1 MSPLDLAASIHT
13 THLERAARALKHS
26 PPQLHAFWIHSRI
39 CDVMMDVVHE
49 LQLLPETT
57 VSPILSDSALAAGP
71 QQPTQDAVNPANP
84 GETSPLV

>member
-1 MSPLDLAASIHT
+1 
-13 THLERAARALKHS
+13 
-26 PPQLHAFWIHSRI
+26 
-39 CDVMMDVVHE
+39 MMDVVHE

-57 VSPILSDSALAAGP
+57 VSPILSDSTLAVGP